1 MKGASVVIL
10 ILTFAFPASSQKMDT
25 TLRLSIQAGTGW
37 THYNNNLVIGH
48 SSIRNNFLGSSLR
61 IMWEPEHRLSIGIET
76 GYYKLYDVTL
86 EPGDVGNA
94 ELAVI
99 PLIAIIR
106 MKIVKGLFI
115 TGGTGIAFL
124 KSAVHTPGDPVTK
137 STVISYS
144 DSQVSLLYLF
154 NLTEQFAIG
163 SEVKFMWI
171 DKTNDSLYSLQAIA
185 SYRF

>member
-1 MKGASVVIL
+1 MKISAVIFVSL
-10 ILTFAFPASSQKMDT
+10 ACAFSARGQKMDT
-25 TLRLSIQAGTGW
+25 TLRLSVQAGLGW

-48 SSIRNNFLGSSLR
+48 SSIKDNFLGGSLR
-61 IMWEPEHRLSIGIET
+61 VMWEPEHRLSIGIET
-76 GYYKLYDVTL
+76 GYYQLYNVTL

-99 PLIAIIR
+99 PLIANIR
-106 MKIVKGLFI
+106 MKIVKGLYI
-115 TGGTGIAFL
+115 TGGTGVAFL
-124 KSAVHTPGDPVTK
+124 RSSVHTPGNPVTQ

-144 DSQVSLLYLF
+144 DAQVSLLYLF
-154 NLTEQFAIG
+154 KITEQFAIG

-171 DKTNDSLYSLQAIA
+171 DKTNDSFYSLQAVA